1 MFTLDRATLALP
13 GMPENASWPRL
24 MTGQHPRAVG
34 TYGPEIAQWALDRPR
49 MHLRPLKALRWWQ
62 RLGLG
67 RAFEHDADGRLVWRT
82 VIVSAPRQV
91 GKSYLERIA
100 CGWRLH
106 QAERFDGPQ
115 DVLHVAH
122 KLVGAQEV
130 WRPAAR
136 WAMTTYGRESV
147 RLANGEQRLEIPDGS
162 RWMIQA
168 ANEGAGVAFSLSMV
182 LVDEAWSVSRTVVDA
197 ALAPTMAEAEQPQI
211 WLVSTA
217 GDARSDLMA
226 GYRALALGLE
236 QPSEGD
242 DILLIEWSA
251 PPDPDI
257 DIDDPAVWRAASPHW
272 DERRRTAVAEAR
284 RNIGELEFRQQWLNQ
299 WVPQLSAPL
308 FAPDVWPACRWPD
321 LLPGGPVTF
330 GVDVA
335 ADRSAAWIVALSQGV
350 AEIVDARP
358 AVSWVPERLLELCE
372 RWQPGAIGV
381 DGTGPAATVADQL
394 IGTEAAARLVVLTG
408 RQMTTAAGQV
418 YDAICEGRLRA
429 RVHADLDRAVGA
441 SQRRSVG
448 QAWTFA
454 RQVGDVSC
462 SPLIALQTALW
473 ASEHAPEPVEASAIW

>member
-1 MFTLDRATLALP
+1 MLGLLDGTSELARV
-13 GMPENASWPRL
+13 PENASWPRL
-24 MTGQHPRAVG
+24 MTGRHPRAVG
-34 TYGPEIAQWALDRPR
+34 TYGPEIEAWALAHSR
-49 MHLRPLKALRWWQ
+49 MHLRPLTAMRWWQ
-62 RLGLG
+62 TLGLH
-67 RAFEHDADGRLVWRT
+67 RAFEHDAEGRLVWRT
-82 VIVSAPRQV
+82 VIISGPRQT

-106 QAERFDGPQ
+106 QAERFGGPQ

-136 WAMTTYGRESV
+136 WAVGEYGRESV
-147 RLANGEQRLEIPDGS
+147 RWANGEQRIEIPDSS

-217 GDARSDLMA
+217 GDARSDLMS

-236 QPSEGD
+236 EPGDAD

-251 PPDPDI
+251 PPDPDL
-257 DIDDPAVWRAASPHW
+257 DIDDPEVWRAASPHW
-272 DERRRTAVAEAR
+272 DDRRLTAVAEAR
-284 RNIGELEFRQQWLNQ
+284 RNIGEMEFRQQWLNQ
-299 WVPQLSAPL
+299 WVAQLSAPL
-308 FAPDVWPACRWPD
+308 FEPDVWPACRWDD
-321 LLPGGPVTF
+321 LLPMGAVTF

-335 ADRSAAWIVALSQGV
+335 ADRSAAWIVAMCQGV
-350 AEIVDARP
+350 AEVVDARP
-358 AVSWVPERLLELCE
+358 AVSWVPERIAELCAT
-372 RWQPGAIGV
+372 WQPLAVGL
-381 DGTGPAATVADQL
+381 DGTGPAATIADQL
-394 IGTEAAARLVVLTG
+394 AGTDAAARLVVLSG
-408 RQMTTAAGQV
+408 KQMTTASGQTF
-418 YDAICEGRLRA
+418 DAIRDRRIRA
-429 RVHADLDRAVGA
+429 RAHVDLDRAVGA
-441 SQRRSVG
+441 AQRRAVG

-462 SPLIALQTALW
+462 SPLLALVGAAW
-473 ASEHAPEPVEASAIW
+473 ASEHAPEAIEASQIW

>member
-1 MFTLDRATLALP
+1 MA
-13 GMPENASWPRL
+13 
-24 MTGQHPRAVG
+24 
-34 TYGPEIAQWALDRPR
+34 
-49 MHLRPLKALRWWQ
+49 
-62 RLGLG
+62 
-67 RAFEHDADGRLVWRT
+67 RAFEHDEDGRLVWRT
-82 VIVSAPRQV
+82 VMVSAPRQV

-100 CGWRLH
+100 CGWRMH
-106 QAERFDGPQ
+106 QGERFGGPQ

-136 WAMTTYGRESV
+136 WSVATYGRDSV
-147 RLANGEQRLEIPDGS
+147 RLANGEQRIEIPDGS

-217 GDARSDLMA
+217 GDARSDLMS

-236 QPSEGD
+236 QPSESD
-242 DILLIEWSA
+242 DILLLEWSA
-251 PPDPDI
+251 PPDPEL
-257 DIDDPAVWRAASPHW
+257 DIDDPEVWRAASPHW
-272 DERRRTAVAEAR
+272 DDRRLSAVAEAR
-284 RNIGELEFRQQWLNQ
+284 RNTGEIEFRHQWLNQ
-299 WVPQLSAPL
+299 WVAQLSLPL
-308 FAPDVWPACRWPD
+308 FETEAWSACRYVD
-321 LLPGGPVTF
+321 VLPNGPVAF

-335 ADRSAAWIVALSQGV
+335 ADRSHAWIVAVSAGV
-350 AEIVDARP
+350 VELVDSRP
-358 AVSWVPERLLELCE
+358 AVSWIADRLDELATT
-372 RWQPGAIGV
+372 WQPTAIGL

-408 RQMTTAAGQV
+408 RQMTTAAGQT
-418 YDAICEGRLRA
+418 YDAITERRLRA
-429 RVHADLDRAVGA
+429 RPHEDFDRAVA
-441 SQRRSVG
+441 SAQRRAVG

-462 SPLIALQTALW
+462 SPLLATVCGLW
-473 ASEHAPEPVEASAIW
+473 ASEHAPEPVEASQIW